1 MRCGDW
7 VCAGVVVQLREGI
20 VCNVVTGV
28 VGCAGVVG
36 QLCEG
41 VMTYVVT
48 GVVGQLCEGVV

>member
-1 MRCGDW
+1 M
-7 VCAGVVVQLREGI
+7 
-20 VCNVVTGV
+20 VTGV